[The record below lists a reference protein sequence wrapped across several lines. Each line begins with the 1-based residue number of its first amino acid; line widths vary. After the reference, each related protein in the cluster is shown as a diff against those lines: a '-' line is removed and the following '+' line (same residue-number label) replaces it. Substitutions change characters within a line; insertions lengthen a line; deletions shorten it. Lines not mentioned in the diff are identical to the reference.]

1 MSADTSTT
9 DQAPDATRVKADDVP
24 QLLDAALA
32 LLNSGDI
39 EGAVDKMIL
48 ILQDYP
54 EHPQTNG
61 HLGRILLDVGQ
72 LDRAEPMLILAAT
85 ASSWSDV
92 EATRSLARL
101 LRAQQK
107 FDLAAKTLFQ
117 TYNATTVVRDDPT
130 GRVFIDPALRLAL
143 SIELADALYLAGD
156 FAQAADFFLSTA
168 MRYTAL
174 AKEAATPT
182 AFNLTAVWIK
192 ASTFYYPVGHRDLK
206 RAENVFI
213 EAVNANPNDVDLLY
227 NLGLVLYTT
236 GRVEQALV
244 FFEQVLR
251 LSRNQHVDT
260 LAAYATALHSVRRF
274 AQADG
279 VYALALRAMP
289 NHVVLLANYAR
300 LLFTLP
306 GRLDEAV
313 AILQR
318 AYDLEPSHPDVLDA
332 MREMGAEVVPNTPP
346 GVVSSIE
353 GA

>member
-1 MSADTSTT
+1 MNVETTSG
-9 DQAPDATRVKADDVP
+9 DSIVDAARVKADDVP

-32 LLNSGDI
+32 QLNAGDL

-48 ILQDYP
+48 ILQDFP

-61 HLGRILLDVGQ
+61 LMGRVLLDVGQ
-72 LDRAEPMLILAAT
+72 LERAEPMLILAAT
-85 ASSWSDV
+85 ASNWSDV
-92 EATRSLARL
+92 EATRALARL

-107 FDLAAKTLFQ
+107 FDVAAKALFQ

-130 GRVFIDPALRLAL
+130 GRLFIDPALRLTL
-143 SIELADALYLAGD
+143 SIDLAEALYLAGD
-156 FAQAADFFLSTA
+156 FVQAADFFLSTA
-168 MRYTAL
+168 MRYTAM

-182 AFNLTAVWIK
+182 AFNLTSVWIK
-192 ASTFYYPVGHRDLK
+192 ASSFYYPAGHRDLK

-236 GRVEQALV
+236 GRVEQSVV

-251 LSRNQHVDT
+251 LSRNQHTDT
-260 LAAYATALHSVRRF
+260 LAAYATALHSLRRF
-274 AQADG
+274 GQADG

-300 LLFTLP
+300 LLFTFP
-306 GRLDEAV
+306 GRLNEAV
-313 AILQR
+313 ALLQR
-318 AYDLEPSHPDVLDA
+318 AYDLEPTHPDVLDA

-346 GVVSSIE
+346 GVVSSVQ